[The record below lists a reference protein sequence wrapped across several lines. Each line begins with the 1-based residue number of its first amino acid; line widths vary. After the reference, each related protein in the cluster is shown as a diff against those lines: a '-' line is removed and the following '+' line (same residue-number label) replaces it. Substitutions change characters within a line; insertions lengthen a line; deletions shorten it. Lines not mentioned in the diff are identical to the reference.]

1 MRRVLRNLLEELL
14 NSAIPTWLIRRHARG
29 QTLILAYHNIVPPAA
44 PPRGDLSL
52 HLSSAAFAQQLELI
66 ANSCDVIPL
75 AAALEPARSRR
86 PRIAITFDDAYRG
99 AVTLGTRELVK
110 RRLPA
115 TIFVAPAFVG
125 GGAFWWDELPPT
137 GTSMPAVDRTFALQR
152 LQGKDHAIR
161 GWADAHLIPTVP
173 AESALRGAS
182 ESELADAIGSGLV
195 TLGSHSWSHPNLA
208 TLPEP
213 DLAEELTRPLDW
225 LRSRFQAVVPWL
237 SYPYGRSS
245 PLVEHV
251 ARATGY
257 VAGLRIEG
265 GWVRHPE
272 RRPYEIPR
280 LNVPA
285 GISGPGFSLRTA
297 AFVTAR

>member
-1 MRRVLRNLLEELL
+1 MNPALKRLLEDLL
-14 NSAIPTWLIRRHARG
+14 NSALPAWLIRRYARHR
-29 QTLILAYHNIVPPAA
+29 TLILGYHNVVLGAGS
-44 PPRGDLSL
+44 PRGDRSL
-52 HLSSAAFAQQLELI
+52 HLAVDVFAQQLDLLAET
-66 ANSCDVIPL
+66 CEVVPL
-75 AAALEPARSRR
+75 TKIIEPNLTRR
-86 PRIAITFDDAYRG
+86 PRLAITFDDAYRG
-99 AVTLGTRELVK
+99 AVTIGTAELRK
-110 RRLPA
+110 RGLPA

-125 GGAFWWDELPPT
+125 GQAFWWDELTPP
-137 GTSMPAVDRTFALQR
+137 GAESPVIDRSMALGA
-152 LQGKDHAIR
+152 LQGKDQAVR
-161 GWADAHLIPTVP
+161 EWARQRSLGPFP
-173 AESALRGAS
+173 AGEDQQVATEDELRVATHT
-182 ESELADAIGSGLV
+182 GLV

-213 DLAEELTRPLDW
+213 ELAEELTRPLDW
-225 LRSRFQAVVPWL
+225 LRSRFEAVVPWL
-237 SYPYGRSS
+237 SYPYGCSS

-251 ARATGY
+251 ARAKGY